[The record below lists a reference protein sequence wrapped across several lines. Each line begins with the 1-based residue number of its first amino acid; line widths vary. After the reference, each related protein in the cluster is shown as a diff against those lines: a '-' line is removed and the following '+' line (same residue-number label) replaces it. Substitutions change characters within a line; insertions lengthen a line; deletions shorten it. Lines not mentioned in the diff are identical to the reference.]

1 MFKLTSQTSQTSQI
15 SQESQT
21 SQKSSVSTKDEPVF
35 MNIDV
40 KPNMCQ
46 GVYFNKNNDAS
57 ICKNRA
63 KYLKHK
69 MFHLCEKHKNQQIDI

>member
-1 MFKLTSQTSQTSQI
+1 MFKIDKQTLQL
-15 SQESQT
+15 
-21 SQKSSVSTKDEPVF
+21 SSINIDKYVVY

>member
-1 MFKLTSQTSQTSQI
+1 MFKIDKQTLQL
-15 SQESQT
+15 
-21 SQKSSVSTKDEPVF
+21 SSINIDKDVVY